1 MGELPRVGPLVGPIG
16 APHPEVHM
24 ALLLRDPYIRGPIQW
39 APQGGPLQ
47 GPFGP
52 FLAQSKPIRG
62 QIRTQRKISG
72 PLVASDP
79 IQHAFGRFSSFL
91 TLFRWKQAILRPD
104 SDSSCPCHIY
114 GTKNHENRS
123 IFDRPLK
130 IRAGGP
136 LGKEAARAERCS
148 RALLPGAP
156 WLLFFAA
163 IKNRI
168 FQDLSWP
175 L

>member
-1 MGELPRVGPLVGPIG
+1 M
-16 APHPEVHM
+16 
-24 ALLLRDPYIRGPIQW
+24 
-39 APQGGPLQ
+39 Q

-91 TLFRWKQAILRPD
+91 PFFRWKQAILRPD

-123 IFDRPLK
+123 MFDRPSK
-130 IRAGGP
+130 IRAVGP
-136 LGKEAARAERCS
+136 LGWRGDHRHGESESEFDLKWFGPINRVWGNPGIRGPGIRGPGDRGSGGSREGPGAKVQKVAICGWS
-148 RALLPGAP
+148 RAFPTSDSESLHPT
-156 WLLFFAA
+156 
-163 IKNRI
+163 I
-168 FQDLSWP
+168 
-175 L
+175 